1 MKPAYRNFQETYNM
15 MTGFEQNMFIG
26 GEIQMPATVK
36 LNEVFTSSKSQ
47 EKAQSKKES
56 SCNSSRSVFDFVS
69 PPGSQNNDNTT
80 IAKTPKLSSSSS
92 TNVMNISP
100 TTKAATVSDAVV
112 KSKISWS
119 PSVQSTISQGLTR
132 NALFHFVLPDACSLP
147 LM

>member
-1 MKPAYRNFQETYNM
+1 
-15 MTGFEQNMFIG
+15 
-26 GEIQMPATVK
+26 MPATVK
-36 LNEVFTSSKSQ
+36 LNEVFTSSKSQEKTQSQ

-92 TNVMNISP
+92 TINVMNISP

-112 KSKISWS
+112 KSKISSS